1 MCVKTF
7 NILQLTHPKQRSHCG
22 RLHPFKFCKL
32 NYTTVSIF
40 FSKGG
45 GLPASNSSNLATHW
59 LTASPAKPGLAEVAV
74 TQTKPR
80 PNQLRFPTPDRPA
93 SARFLRN
100 IKRLWNR
107 PLSAQSSLISRS
119 HARTTYSIV
128 WEQPGVIV
136 QYEPAV
142 LPPLHDVSPFAQRPL
157 HDGRHFF
164 TCLSARGEE
173 RAARKTMRLTSRA
186 ELCLALGWLL
196 ALQSYICARCAWW
209 KSKRME
215 SH

>member
-32 NYTTVSIF
+32 NYCKHF

-45 GLPASNSSNLATHW
+45 GLPASNSSNLAAHW
-59 LTASPAKPGLAEVAV
+59 LTASPAKPGLAEVTV

-93 SARFLRN
+93 SARFLPN

-119 HARTTYSIV
+119 HAITTYSIV

-157 HDGRHFF
+157 HDGRHF
-164 TCLSARGEE
+164 LLAWVLAGRSARREKPCVW
-173 RAARKTMRLTSRA
+173 RHVLNY
-186 ELCLALGWLL
+186 ALL
-196 ALQSYICARCAWW
+196 
-209 KSKRME
+209 
-215 SH
+215 